1 MATKHSDQPLVNT
14 GFQGHRTLVQ
24 AFKDLSWGLCRVGT
38 NPGLSLASFAS
49 SDSPLSHKM
58 SK

>member
-24 AFKDLSWGLCRVGT
+24 AFKDLSWGLCRDGT
-38 NPGLSLASFAS
+38 DPGLSLLLHPAI
-49 SDSPLSHKM
+49 PLSHKM